1 MAQSFQCTLVNP
13 QKQLLDEELS
23 YASIPANDGQLGV
36 MHQRAPLMIKLGDGA
51 LRLDTAS
58 GQTHWY
64 FVGGGF
70 AQMKDNVLTLLAGE
84 AVPVAE
90 MDAQDA
96 QAALKEAQA
105 RVTLTDDEFECTQR
119 DLARARTMLQL
130 LEDRR

>member
-1 MAQSFQCTLVNP
+1 MAQSFKCTLVTP
-13 QKQLLDEELS
+13 QRQLLDEELS

-36 MHQRAPLMIKLGDGA
+36 MQKRAPLMVKLGDGT

-58 GQTHWY
+58 GKTHQY

-96 QAALKEAQA
+96 QASLKEAQA
-105 RVTLTDDEFECTQR
+105 RITLTEEEFERTQR
-119 DLARARTMLQL
+119 DLARARTMLKL
-130 LEDRR
+130 LEERH

>member
-1 MAQSFQCTLVNP
+1 MPANFQCTLVTP
-13 QKQLLDEELS
+13 QRQLLDEQLS
-23 YASIPANDGQLGV
+23 YASIPAADGQLGV
-36 MHQRAPLMIKLGDGA
+36 MHRRAPLMIKLGDGA

-84 AVPVAE
+84 AVPMAE
-90 MDAQDA
+90 MDAQEA

-105 RVTLTDDEFECTQR
+105 RVTLTEEAFEQNQR

-130 LEDRR
+130 LENRR

>member
-1 MAQSFQCTLVNP
+1 VAQTFKCTLVTP
-13 QKQLLDEELS
+13 QRQLLDEELS

-51 LRLDTAS
+51 LRLDTTS
-58 GQTHWY
+58 GKTHWY

-90 MDAQDA
+90 MVAQDA
-96 QAALKEAQA
+96 QASLKEAQA
-105 RVTLTDDEFECTQR
+105 RVTLTEDDFERTGR

-130 LEDRR
+130 LEDQR